1 MRSFLETIK
10 NLFVSENKEV
20 GIEGALRG
28 YDPMQKAHIVN
39 LYNCYGIDAVIKYL
53 NSVAINYD
61 GTVYAGNGWYLSSYY
76 SSIGVCLC

>member
-10 NLFVSENKEV
+10 NLFASKNKEV

-28 YDPMQKAHIVN
+28 YDPMQKAYIVN

-53 NSVAINYD
+53 N
-61 GTVYAGNGWYLSSYY
+61 
-76 SSIGVCLC
+76 